1 MIGTSYSLDAR
12 RPATKS
18 LNYSFGNRYGL
29 VKVLDALGFEIP
41 TTLIA
46 LAAANKP
53 LGTTSFQ
60 VDVHALDRVLSK
72 AEIRIED
79 RLRLKTALRREGLL
93 PDR

>member
-1 MIGTSYSLDAR
+1 MFTSYDIDAR
-12 RPATKS
+12 KPGSKL
-18 LNYSFGNRYGL
+18 LNYSFGNREGL

-41 TTLIA
+41 HTLTA

-60 VDVHALDRVLSK
+60 VDVHALDRVLTK
-72 AEIRIED
+72 AEIRVED
-79 RLRLKTALRREGLL
+79 RMRLKTALRREGLL